1 MCEPYNPC
9 KDNTHSCHKNAECI
23 FLSHVT
29 EPMYKCECR
38 TGYAG
43 DGIVCGEDFDLDGWP
58 NQDLVCGAN
67 ATYHC
72 KKVPHK
78 WHLLNEHDLQIHGT
92 MSQYIPDKSNH
103 N

>member
-38 TGYAG
+38 IGYAG
-43 DGIVCGEDFDLDGWP
+43 DGIICGEDFDLDGWP

-72 KKVPHK
+72 KKVQQS
-78 WHLLNEHDLQIHGT
+78 LQL
-92 MSQYIPDKSNH
+92 SNKPYPSKYLKEQITIRK
-103 N
+103 